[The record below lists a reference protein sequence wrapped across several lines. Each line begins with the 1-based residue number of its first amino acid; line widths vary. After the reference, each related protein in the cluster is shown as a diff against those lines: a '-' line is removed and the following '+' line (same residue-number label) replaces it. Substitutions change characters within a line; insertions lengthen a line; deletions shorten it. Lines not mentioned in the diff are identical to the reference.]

1 MSDCYPCRTRTQIA
15 GAFSLP
21 RVLDDSLPARIF
33 VGRMSQSGRSEPFAE
48 GAVRHCCASIGLSF
62 EMIVRKILGTHMRSG
77 PYGGGCSVSC
87 LDA

>member
-33 VGRMSQSGRSEPFAE
+33 VGRMSQSGRVETVTSAVSANAYSRTRTGQWRTSSMGNSIREPRTAW
-48 GAVRHCCASIGLSF
+48 
-62 EMIVRKILGTHMRSG
+62 
-77 PYGGGCSVSC
+77 
-87 LDA
+87 